1 MRDKRVVS
9 YITLKEAVSI
19 ADIAHKQN
27 VTISEIIRTSVR
39 HFLTSELG
47 GAEDDG
53 EKNNHGGN
61 RGW

>member
-27 VTISEIIRTSVR
+27 VTISEIKKHRYGI
-39 HFLTSELG
+39 L
-47 GAEDDG
+47 D
-53 EKNNHGGN
+53 K
-61 RGW
+61 